1 MSDAINATGL
11 DDWNVD
17 DQGYLELFP
26 LVTFST
32 GTSPEG
38 CIVRLQ
44 YAETEQQWKDAD
56 LRALQLHLKPDQAR
70 MLSQSLAAL
79 ADHIEKGL
87 GGIPKDRA

>member
-11 DDWNVD
+11 DGWNVD

-32 GTSPEG
+32 GTSPDG

-44 YAETEQQWKDAD
+44 YAETEQQWKDND
-56 LRALQLHLKPDQAR
+56 IRAVQLHLKPDQAR
-70 MLSQSLAAL
+70 ALSQSLAAM
-79 ADHIEKGL
+79 ADRIDQGL
-87 GGIPKDRA
+87 GGVPKDQT